1 MISVI
6 QRKNWWFTLSFVMVF
21 ASIVGLLLWGLRPGI
36 DFTGGSLV
44 EINFENSRPD
54 NQEIS
59 QAISQLQVG
68 EVIVQLTDE
77 NGAILRLASITE
89 EQHQQIIETIR
100 AAFLGNT
107 VSELRFDSIGPVIG
121 QELKRKTVWAIGI
134 VLVLMV
140 LYIAWAFRKVSKP
153 VAAWKYGL
161 IAVVALFHNILI
173 TMGVFTVLG
182 RLYGVEVNAS
192 FVAALLTILGY
203 SVNDT
208 IVIFDRIRENLLRRV
223 GEDFGKI
230 IDISINEV
238 LTRSIS
244 TGCSTLLALF
254 ALLLL
259 GGSTINNFVL
269 ALIIGISVGTYSSIF
284 LASPML
290 LVFEKFTNRR

>member
-68 EVIVQLTDE
+68 EEIVQLTDE
-77 NGAILRLASITE
+77 NGAILRLASITQ
-89 EQHQQIIETIR
+89 EQHQQIIEPIR
-100 AAFLGNT
+100 AAFPGNT

-173 TMGVFTVLG
+173 TMGVFTMLG

-284 LASPML
+284 LA
-290 LVFEKFTNRR
+290 

>member
-100 AAFLGNT
+100 AAFPGNT

>member
-173 TMGVFTVLG
+173 TMGGFTVLG

>member
-153 VAAWKYGL
+153 VAAWKYGFYGARE
-161 IAVVALFHNILI
+161 AVWGRSQCLFCSCAAHYSW
-173 TMGVFTVLG
+173 VLG
-182 RLYGVEVNAS
+182 KRYHCHL
-192 FVAALLTILGY
+192 
-203 SVNDT
+203 
-208 IVIFDRIRENLLRRV
+208 
-223 GEDFGKI
+223 
-230 IDISINEV
+230 
-238 LTRSIS
+238 
-244 TGCSTLLALF
+244 
-254 ALLLL
+254 
-259 GGSTINNFVL
+259 
-269 ALIIGISVGTYSSIF
+269 
-284 LASPML
+284 
-290 LVFEKFTNRR
+290 

>member
-100 AAFLGNT
+100 AAFPGNT
-107 VSELRFDSIGPVIG
+107 QRQGS
-121 QELKRKTVWAIGI
+121 
-134 VLVLMV
+134 
-140 LYIAWAFRKVSKP
+140 
-153 VAAWKYGL
+153 
-161 IAVVALFHNILI
+161 
-173 TMGVFTVLG
+173 
-182 RLYGVEVNAS
+182 
-192 FVAALLTILGY
+192 
-203 SVNDT
+203 
-208 IVIFDRIRENLLRRV
+208 
-223 GEDFGKI
+223 GK
-230 IDISINEV
+230 
-238 LTRSIS
+238 
-244 TGCSTLLALF
+244 TLL
-254 ALLLL
+254 
-259 GGSTINNFVL
+259 GCRPP
-269 ALIIGISVGTYSSIF
+269 
-284 LASPML
+284 AS
-290 LVFEKFTNRR
+290 